1 MANDNLTGQ
10 FISDTYKRLIV
21 LSEDGYI
28 TDGTGSIINE
38 LPVTASFAQ
47 TALFLEG
54 FDPNNK
60 PAETDPV
67 FTAMSGSFTTT
78 SSFNNFTSSYYQDS
92 ASFNSRIDNIS
103 VDTSSL
109 VTTESFNSFTSS
121 YNTGSFTGSFI
132 GTATTASYASSISE
146 QIVNDLQFFNL
157 FIS

>member
-67 FTAMSGSFTTT
+67 FTAMSGSFVTTA
-78 SSFNNFTSSYYQDS
+78 SYYQDS
-92 ASFNSRIDNIS
+92 ASFAANIFKLKLH
-103 VDTSSL
+103 DYN
-109 VTTESFNSFTSS
+109 EPYS
-121 YNTGSFTGSFI
+121 YC
-132 GTATTASYASSISE
+132 GTAPASSAEADSVWSITRIFISSSGDVTTASATMVDWDDRYTHTYY
-146 QIVNDLQFFNL
+146 
-157 FIS
+157 